1 MEFLW
6 LDIEK
11 LLFFWCTQ
19 EKISSS
25 RTSYP
30 SRLRYVA
37 VCTDV
42 GVLCIV
48 FGSVVLSSSP
58 GTHRTESGNV

>member
-48 FGSVVLSSSP
+48 FGSVVLL
-58 GTHRTESGNV
+58 E

>member
-11 LLFFWCTQ
+11 LLFFWYTQ
-19 EKISSS
+19 EETSSS
-25 RTSYP
+25 RTSYF

-48 FGSVVLSSSP
+48 ILSS
-58 GTHRTESGNV
+58 VL